1 MGLKVTDISQL
12 DSALVE
18 AAQAELSQLLQERYP
33 EVELTR
39 GVMHDIVAFFAGGV
53 SGGINQTEINRVLNS
68 RSLLAI
74 QEDPELADDELVDH
88 VLSNHLITRRTGTRS
103 RGEITIV
110 VEGDTTV
117 VISGNSLYTAN
128 GVEYRT
134 DSSITARPP
143 ETVTND
149 PNDRVMSPR
158 GDGTFEFSIPATA
171 VNVGEVG
178 NARAGAKFT
187 PDIPP
192 PRFVTA
198 FATNDFIGGSSNEEN
213 DQFIDRMLA
222 GIPAKVTA
230 GRLNIEALVKDQVV
244 FADVRH
250 LSIIGFGDEEM
261 SRDQHWIWPMSGGG
275 RVDIYARNDVLPQT
289 VTLKKTARLVQV
301 GATSSTWQFSID
313 RNDVPGFYEVVGIR
327 RTEDPTDVA
336 GFQVIS
342 DTRGYHFDDDVW
354 KPDIQTTEEAVYT
367 RYQTTVIQFEDDLTK
382 VTAELEAAGEQD
394 YTITILAQ
402 PYIREMQEFLGG
414 EDHRHLAADIVV
426 KGAVPCFISINCD
439 IIKANDETA
448 PDLDEIK
455 AALVNRVNSLGFVG
469 ILYASQLTDVIH
481 DYLTGSQAVGK
492 VDLLGRIRRIDGE
505 SVVIRG
511 NSELRIPHT
520 PSTLVTP
527 RTTIFILYPDDI
539 GLAVVNRDE

>member
-1 MGLKVTDISQL
+1 MGLKITDISQL
-12 DSALVE
+12 DPALVE

-53 SGGINQTEINRVLNS
+53 SGGINQTEVNRVLES

-74 QEDPELADDELVDH
+74 QENPELADDELVDH
-88 VLSNHLITRRTGTRS
+88 VLSNHLISRRTGTRA

-117 VISGNSLYTAN
+117 VVSANSLYTAN

-143 ETVTND
+143 ETVISD

-171 VNVGEVG
+171 ADVGEVG

-192 PRFVTA
+192 QRFVTA
-198 FATNDFIGGSSNEEN
+198 FATNDFIGGKLTETNE
-213 DQFIDRMLA
+213 QMLDRMLD

-230 GRLNIEALVKDQVV
+230 GRLNISALVKDQAV
-244 FADVRH
+244 FADVRN
-250 LSIIGFGDEEM
+250 LSIIGFADEEM
-261 SRDQHWIWPMSGGG
+261 TRDQHWIWPGSGGG
-275 RVDIYARNDVLPQT
+275 RIDIYARNDILPQT
-289 VTLKKTARLVQV
+289 ITIKKTAQLIQV
-301 GATSSTWQFSID
+301 GAGVSTWQFSLD
-313 RNDVPGFYEVVGIR
+313 RDDVPGFYEVTGIR
-327 RTEDPTDVA
+327 RTEDPTDVD
-336 GFQVIS
+336 GFLVTS
-342 DTRGYHFDDDVW
+342 DVRSYHFDDDTW
-354 KPDIQTTEEAVYT
+354 KPDIQTVSEAVYT
-367 RYQTTVIQFEDDLTK
+367 RYQTAIIQFEDDLT
-382 VTAELEAAGEQD
+382 TITPALETAGEQE
-394 YTITILAQ
+394 YTITVLAQ

-414 EDHRHLAADIVV
+414 YDHRHLAADILV
-426 KGAVPCFISINCD
+426 KGAVPCFISVNCD
-439 IIKANDETA
+439 IIKASDETA
-448 PDLDEIK
+448 PDIEEIK
-455 AALVNRVNSLGFVG
+455 TALVNRVNSFGFVG
-469 ILYASQLTDVIH
+469 VLYASQITDVIH
-481 DYLTGSQAVGK
+481 DYLTGTQAVGK
-492 VDLLGRIRRIDGE
+492 VDLLGRVRRIDG
-505 SVVIRG
+505 SSLILRG
-511 NSELRIPHT
+511 NSELQIPNS
-520 PSTLVTP
+520 PATLVTP